1 MNGIDTGP
9 GKLAGSIRIRCGFR
23 DNTHGFIWNDYIIG
37 HAGRRF
43 LAVKGTMPL
52 GKGQQIRLR

>member
-1 MNGIDTGP
+1 MNGPDTDP
-9 GKLAGSIRIRCGFR
+9 GKLTGSIRIRCGVR
-23 DNTHGFIWNDYIIG
+23 DNAHGFIEDGYIMG

-43 LAVKGTMPL
+43 LAVKGAISP

>member
-1 MNGIDTGP
+1 MNGLDTGP
-9 GKLAGSIRIRCGFR
+9 GKLTGSIRIRCRFC
-23 DNTHGFIWNDYIIG
+23 NNAHSFIEDGYIMG

-43 LAVKGTMPL
+43 LAVKGATSL